1 MTIGNRIKQIRQY
14 LGINQKDFGKKIAVA
29 QTYQSQ
35 LEKGDRDVTE
45 KILKLICLEFKVN
58 EQWLRTGEG
67 EMFIKT
73 DDSLISEL
81 AKEYKLDSIDQFIV
95 EFFVKCSPSE
105 RQKLKDFACALA
117 AKVNEVHTKELS
129 AMNEDDIEKEVEE
142 YRKELL
148 AKKITKTS
156 SASGTTK
163 EKNA

>member
-1 MTIGNRIKQIRQY
+1 MTIGNRIKRIRQK
-14 LGINQKDFGKKIAVA
+14 LNINQKSFG
-29 QTYQSQ
+29 
-35 LEKGDRDVTE
+35 EKLGITNSA
-45 KILKLICLEFKVN
+45 ICAIEAGRRNPSESVLLSIGREFNIN

-117 AKVNEVHTKELS
+117 AKVNEVHNKELS

-148 AKKITKTS
+148 VKKITKTS